1 MNRRSVHAER
11 QRWERALETY
21 LHRCFAQR
29 TAARVSE
36 FAASV
41 GRSRSYL
48 ARVFPVLFG
57 QTVREALR
65 ARQLSRAEE
74 LLRTTASSMHEIAL
88 RSAFG
93 TQMTFHRIFT
103 ALRGM
108 TPEEY
113 RERWTKC

>member
-21 LHRCFAQR
+21 LQRCFAQR

-48 ARVFPVLFG
+48 ARVFPALFG
-57 QTVREALR
+57 FSEQFDNRNN
-65 ARQLSRAEE
+65 
-74 LLRTTASSMHEIAL
+74 
-88 RSAFG
+88 
-93 TQMTFHRIFT
+93 
-103 ALRGM
+103 
-108 TPEEY
+108 
-113 RERWTKC
+113 